1 MPEQQSVPAR
11 LSIKEE
17 ARLRFS
23 FSTKPVCVV
32 ILVSPDAS
40 TSYPLLILYILLGV
54 AAGSVVLC
62 WCCWSPG
69 WFLWRVGICRFL
81 PCCNSACASCQ
92 LCARSCTQS
101 KDHRPA
107 KVTPHT
113 PVNGTSTCSADL
125 NGTDQ
130 NVTLSTV

>member
-1 MPEQQSVPAR
+1 MS
-11 LSIKEE
+11 S
-17 ARLRFS
+17 S
-23 FSTKPVCVV
+23 
-32 ILVSPDAS
+32 
-40 TSYPLLILYILLGV
+40 LLILYILLGV

-101 KDHRPA
+101 KEHRLA

-113 PVNGTSTCSADL
+113 PVNGTSTCAADL
-125 NGTDQ
+125 NGADQ